1 MNIGK
6 TERRP
11 RTIPQKETVT
21 RTKSMVA
28 SNTSSKGGPSTVSL
42 EVDED
47 FTNEL
52 PKLDHEGHLMPEE
65 VVRRTSSSL
74 GISNITVG
82 NKEKGANEVRISY
95 AYRSQRGYYPDD
107 PKKSNQDKYGI
118 TLNFAGEEGDAMFA
132 VYDGHGK
139 DGHSAAAFTKKKL
152 PQVLAKHLRQKRVQ
166 KYMAQLRAEGKST
179 KGAWDPQKWPFL
191 EAKEFEECCH
201 KSFLETNEL
210 MHAEKSFTDNLCGTT
225 AATVAFHAGRMTVCN
240 VGDSRVLLGHR
251 IPTMEQPEE
260 SKEEEKVDV
269 ETEISQ
275 SDGESVREGDI
286 LAIPLTYDQT
296 PYRRDER
303 ERVEKFGAEIRSVD
317 GKRRDDWGDLVHGDK
332 INVEGDPPRLWF
344 FNKDFPGTAFTRSLG
359 DRMAEQ
365 IGVTADPEI
374 ITTTLTKN
382 DEFLVI
388 ASDGIF
394 EFLTNKYVMNVCATS
409 ATPLE
414 ACELLTR
421 AAYDQWLVHENRTDD
436 ITVIVCFLSSSHRP
450 TVDEEHETTESLVE
464 AAMNA

>member
-1 MNIGK
+1 
-6 TERRP
+6 
-11 RTIPQKETVT
+11 
-21 RTKSMVA
+21 MVA

-95 AYRSQRGYYPDD
+95 AYRSQRGYYPDGKLDACRIRNGRCFFLCCISLSRLPMLLGVKLTD

-210 MHAEKSFTDNLCGTT
+210 MHAEKSVSSLSLCICTGSNP
-225 AATVAFHAGRMTVCN
+225 V
-240 VGDSRVLLGHR
+240 
-251 IPTMEQPEE
+251 
-260 SKEEEKVDV
+260 SKM
-269 ETEISQ
+269 
-275 SDGESVREGDI
+275 
-286 LAIPLTYDQT
+286 
-296 PYRRDER
+296 
-303 ERVEKFGAEIRSVD
+303 
-317 GKRRDDWGDLVHGDK
+317 
-332 INVEGDPPRLWF
+332 LWLMVF
-344 FNKDFPGTAFTRSLG
+344 LCVRSL
-359 DRMAEQ
+359 
-365 IGVTADPEI
+365 P
-374 ITTTLTKN
+374 TTC
-382 DEFLVI
+382 V
-388 ASDGIF
+388 
-394 EFLTNKYVMNVCATS
+394 VRQ
-409 ATPLE
+409 
-414 ACELLTR
+414 LLPSLSTR
-421 AAYDQWLVHENRTDD
+421 
-436 ITVIVCFLSSSHRP
+436 
-450 TVDEEHETTESLVE
+450 EE
-464 AAMNA
+464 